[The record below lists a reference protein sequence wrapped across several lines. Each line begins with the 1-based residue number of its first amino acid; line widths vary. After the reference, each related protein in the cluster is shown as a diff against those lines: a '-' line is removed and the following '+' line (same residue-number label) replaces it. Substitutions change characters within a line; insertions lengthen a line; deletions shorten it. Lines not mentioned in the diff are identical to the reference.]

1 MCHGG
6 RKQKFSA
13 KPQNSTHA
21 NAIPYKRKQKYRE
34 DFQQEDY

>member
-1 MCHGG
+1 MCHGE